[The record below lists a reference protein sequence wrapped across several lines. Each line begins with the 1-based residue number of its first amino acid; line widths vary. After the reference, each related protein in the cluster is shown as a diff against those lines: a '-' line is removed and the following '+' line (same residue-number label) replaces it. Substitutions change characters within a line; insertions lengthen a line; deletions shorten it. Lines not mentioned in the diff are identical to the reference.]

1 MLSTLKV
8 VQIEVK
14 NWERINLRAKIFSVT
29 SPQEISGRLYRTRRA
44 LYLLAAF
51 LGIAF
56 AALATLVINQVVS
69 APIGLNPSHR
79 NIDNLALLLNRS
91 QLLLTTWI
99 SILIR
104 IRKRRK
110 GLMMINPEPSAIIS
124 RTGDR
129 PL

>member
-8 VQIEVK
+8 VQIEVN

-56 AALATLVINQVVS
+56 TALATLVINQVVS

-79 NIDNLALLLNRS
+79 NIDNLALP
-91 QLLLTTWI
+91 
-99 SILIR
+99 
-104 IRKRRK
+104 
-110 GLMMINPEPSAIIS
+110 PEQKPAVVDNLDKHTYPHSEEEE
-124 RTGDR
+124 RFDDD
-129 PL
+129 